1 MLIVA
6 LASVSNGWAAEWFQ
20 LNPLDWEVIFEFDG
34 RKRTGDAGDA
44 KEVRFDEELRLRQ
57 SGYSLDPRIANF
69 SLELNPVYSQGDF
82 DLPDQDEKLDASSFN
97 YDASVSLLHGTPG
110 PVSFD
115 AQATRNAG
123 TSDFRLGSR
132 SDFENKHQRLALNW
146 KTSAFPSTF
155 SYTERF
161 LDETFRSGFTGA
173 VSEREE
179 RLRTLSFMGHSSK
192 TSVALEHNDLD
203 DLVFDRDFTEERA
216 RLSHSAR
223 WGKGS
228 HLNSR
233 VEYVDREGF
242 QGYKNFYLAEN
253 ARLQHTKKLYST
265 YMIDHSS
272 VTRELET
279 ERNAVSLGLTHQ
291 LYQNLTTSFALSGA
305 DTEFDSGDQDE
316 RGVRLDLNYNKKIIA
331 WGAKLSASL
340 GAGRRITD
348 RMAPGGLLEIID
360 EQHVVDLTSI
370 VVLNERF
377 IDTTTIVVTD
387 AAGIVVF
394 TEGADYIIVPAAN
407 NVTQIQI
414 LPAGLINVGDTI
426 LVDYKFDSA
435 PSVEFSTDNFSY
447 RVALD
452 FGWFSLFHRAFS
464 SDQDLIS
471 GTAASFLTDRRDSRS
486 GAQFRWSR
494 PGITATFDIEID
506 SLRSGDFE
514 SDSTILRQS
523 LRRTLSPKMGL
534 TLSASETFTDSNGTD
549 FDLYVADVSMR
560 WRPRRRLTL
569 TPRVGTWY
577 RDEPDVSTQRFF
589 TAGLDLQ
596 WTVRQLRITA
606 TLEHNNW
613 GGTINDSDEN
623 RLLFT
628 VTRRSR

>member
-1 MLIVA
+1 
-6 LASVSNGWAAEWFQ
+6 
-20 LNPLDWEVIFEFDG
+20 
-34 RKRTGDAGDA
+34 
-44 KEVRFDEELRLRQ
+44 
-57 SGYSLDPRIANF
+57 
-69 SLELNPVYSQGDF
+69 
-82 DLPDQDEKLDASSFN
+82 
-97 YDASVSLLHGTPG
+97 VSLLQGTPG
-110 PVSFD
+110 PVSFN
-115 AQATRNAG
+115 AQATRNSG
-123 TSDFRLGSR
+123 TSDFRLGSE
-132 SDFENKHQRLALNW
+132 SDFENEHQRLGLNW

-161 LDETFRSGFTGA
+161 LDETFRSGFSGA
-173 VSEREE
+173 ISEREE
-179 RLRTLSFMGHSSK
+179 RLRTMSFKGHSSK

-203 DLVFDRDFTEERA
+203 DLAFDKDFTEERA

-242 QGYKNFYLAEN
+242 QGYENFYLAEG
-253 ARLQHTKKLYST
+253 ARLQHTKNLYSS
-265 YMIDHSS
+265 YAIDHSS
-272 VTRELET
+272 VTRDSET
-279 ERNAVSLGLTHQ
+279 ERNSVSLGLTHR

-305 DTEFDSGDQDE
+305 DTEFDFGDQNE
-316 RGVRLDLNYNKKIIA
+316 RGVRLDLNYNKKIA
-331 WGAKLSASL
+331 WGAKLSASV

-348 RMAPGGLLEIID
+348 RMATGGLFEVIG
-360 EQHVVDLTSI
+360 EQHVVDLTTI
-370 VVLNERF
+370 VVLTERF

-407 NVTQIQI
+407 NVTEIQI

-435 PSVEFSTDNFSY
+435 PSLEYSTDNFSY
-447 RVALD
+447 RIGLD
-452 FGWFSLFHRAFS
+452 FGWISFFHRAFS

-471 GTAASFLTDRRDSRS
+471 GTAASFLTDRRDSIS
-486 GAQFRWSR
+486 GVQFRWNR
-494 PGITATFDIEID
+494 PGTEARFDVEIQ

-523 LRRTLSPKMGL
+523 LRYTWSTKMDL
-534 TLSASETFTDSNGTD
+534 ILSATETFTESNGTE
-549 FDLYVADVSMR
+549 FELYVADVSVR

-596 WTVRQLRITA
+596 WTVRQLHVTA
-606 TLEHNNW
+606 TLEHNSW
-613 GGTINDSDEN
+613 GGTTNDSDEN

-628 VTRRSR
+628 VSRRSR